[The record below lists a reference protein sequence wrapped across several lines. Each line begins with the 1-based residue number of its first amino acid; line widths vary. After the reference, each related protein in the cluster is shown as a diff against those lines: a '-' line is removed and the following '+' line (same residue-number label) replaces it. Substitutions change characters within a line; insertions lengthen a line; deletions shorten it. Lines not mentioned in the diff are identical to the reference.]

1 MTRQQRLTIVA
12 AVIGNGLE
20 WYNFMLYGVFAA
32 VIAHLYFPTK
42 SGLTSLLLSLG
53 TFGVGFFMRPVGGV
67 LLGIY
72 SDKVGRKQA
81 LAMTIMLMCIGT
93 LLIAVTPTYATI
105 GLAAPLLLVLARL
118 LQGFSTGG
126 EMGNATAYMRDYAP
140 PERRAHFFSWVYA
153 SSGLFIGLGLAVGTI
168 FSAIFSHDALY
179 AWGCMVR
186 GWWTRIPD
194 PPASQQTSQVE
205 GRPLQHVL
213 THHLKESFATGA
225 LFVTS
230 TICTYVLAVYT
241 PVYTVHT
248 LKLPQIDG
256 FFATMLGTLII
267 GCLTPVV
274 GHYVDRYG
282 PKLFLRV
289 SAALL
294 IILAWPMFT
303 YANTSPSF
311 GGPGLPD
318 CVRRGGGRLP
328 GCHPDRNRSDV
339 PVTHPGHR
347 PFSRRQHRCRR
358 LWRFGRLHHHVA
370 DRDYRQPH
378 GARGVSDDRRGRR
391 ALGNDG
397 DPRRGGPRHA
407 RRDGGRLVMRPLDQ
421 ASLPTYFS
429 NKPQGSSPILPRHV
443 A

>member
-179 AWGCMVR
+179 AWG
-186 GWWTRIPD
+186 
-194 PPASQQTSQVE
+194 
-205 GRPLQHVL
+205 
-213 THHLKESFATGA
+213 
-225 LFVTS
+225 
-230 TICTYVLAVYT
+230 
-241 PVYTVHT
+241 
-248 LKLPQIDG
+248 
-256 FFATMLGTLII
+256 
-267 GCLTPVV
+267 
-274 GHYVDRYG
+274 
-282 PKLFLRV
+282 
-289 SAALL
+289 
-294 IILAWPMFT
+294 
-303 YANTSPSF
+303 
-311 GGPGLPD
+311 
-318 CVRRGGGRLP
+318 
-328 GCHPDRNRSDV
+328 
-339 PVTHPGHR
+339 
-347 PFSRRQHRCRR
+347 
-358 LWRFGRLHHHVA
+358 
-370 DRDYRQPH
+370 
-378 GARGVSDDRRGRR
+378 
-391 ALGNDG
+391 
-397 DPRRGGPRHA
+397 
-407 RRDGGRLVMRPLDQ
+407 
-421 ASLPTYFS
+421 
-429 NKPQGSSPILPRHV
+429 
-443 A
+443 

>member
-32 VIAHLYFPTK
+32 VIAHLYFPTR

-67 LLGIY
+67 LLGVY

-179 AWGCMVR
+179 AWGWRIPFLLGLIIGPVGYIMR
-186 GWWTRIPD
+186 TRIPD
-194 PPASQQTSQVE
+194 PPVSQQTSQVE

-213 THHLKESFATGA
+213 THHLKELFATGA

-303 YANTSPSF
+303 YVNTSPSF
-311 GGPGLPD
+311 GGLLVFQVVFAVVVAGYQGAILTGIGRMFPSHTLATGLSLADNIAVAVFGGSAAFIITSLIAITGSHMVPAVYLMIGSAVGLWGTTVIPGAA
-318 CVRRGGGRLP
+318 VRG
-328 GCHPDRNRSDV
+328 
-339 PVTHPGHR
+339 T
-347 PFSRRQHRCRR
+347 
-358 LWRFGRLHHHVA
+358 
-370 DRDYRQPH
+370 
-378 GARGVSDDRRGRR
+378 
-391 ALGNDG
+391 
-397 DPRRGGPRHA
+397 
-407 RRDGGRLVMRPLDQ
+407 Q
-421 ASLPTYFS
+421 AEME
-429 NKPQGSSPILPRHV
+429 
-443 A
+443 AA